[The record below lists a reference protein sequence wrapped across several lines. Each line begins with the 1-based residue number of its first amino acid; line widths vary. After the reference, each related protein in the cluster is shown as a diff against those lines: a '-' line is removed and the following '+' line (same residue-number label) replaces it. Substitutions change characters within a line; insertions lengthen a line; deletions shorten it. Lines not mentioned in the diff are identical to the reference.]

1 MDKRSPLRLI
11 YNLLLIIII
20 IVSTAATGVISLQ
33 GYHAKKLTE
42 MNSDEIIIDQVKQ
55 KCLWFDFHEDDIWN
69 ITRNPGENN
78 RSFTADISIVQT
90 KELCKKYY
98 RVQILYKLS
107 KGKGYIAGEP
117 EKMPLIKTEWSLQN
131 SKWVASADGTTYTVL
146 FKSDMEAEI
155 SIEKM
160 KGTVSDDTVSNENDI
175 VSNDDDSD
183 TVPEINETVE
193 STCETEKTVE
203 NTNSDSTDIKYADP
217 VQKVLCELA
226 ESDDKES
233 LEGTCHI
240 LKDEDISLII
250 TEDTVK
256 LHFKWGDIPLK
267 RK

>member
-33 GYHAKKLTE
+33 GYHAKKMTE
-42 MNSDEIIIDQVKQ
+42 MNSDEEIRDQVKQ

-69 ITRNPGENN
+69 IKKNPGENN

-98 RVQILYKLS
+98 RVQILYNLS
-107 KGKGYIAGEP
+107 KGKGYIAGIPKE
-117 EKMPLIKTEWSLQN
+117 MALIKTEWSLQN
-131 SKWVASADGTTYTVL
+131 SKWVASADGTTYIVS

-155 SIEKM
+155 SIEKI
-160 KGTVSDDTVSNENDI
+160 KDTVSDDT

-183 TVPEINETVE
+183 TVPEINETDE
-193 STCETEKTVE
+193 SIGETVE
-203 NTNSDSTDIKYADP
+203 NSDSDSTDAKYVDP
-217 VQKVLCELA
+217 VQKVLCKLA
-226 ESDDKES
+226 QSDDKES
-233 LEGTCHI
+233 LEGTFSI
-240 LKDEDISLII
+240 SKDEDISLII

-256 LHFKWGDIPLK
+256 LHFKEGDIPLK

>member
-33 GYHAKKLTE
+33 GYHAKRLTE
-42 MNSDEIIIDQVKQ
+42 MNSDEIIRDQVKQ
-55 KCLWFDFHEDDIWN
+55 KYLGFDFHEDDNWN

-78 RSFTADISIVQT
+78 RSFTADISIVQK

-98 RVQILYKLS
+98 RVQILYNLS
-107 KGKGYIAGEP
+107 EGKGYFANIP
-117 EKMPLIKTEWSLQN
+117 EKMPLIKTEWSLRD
-131 SKWVASADGTTYTVL
+131 SKWAASADGTTYTVL
-146 FKSDMEAEI
+146 FKSDMDAEI

-160 KGTVSDDTVSNENDI
+160 KGTVSYDT

-193 STCETEKTVE
+193 STGETEKTVE
-203 NTNSDSTDIKYADP
+203 NSDSDSTDAKYADP
-217 VQKVLCELA
+217 VQKVLCKLA
-226 ESDDKES
+226 ESSDKES

-240 LKDEDISLII
+240 SKDEDISLII

-256 LHFKWGDIPLK
+256 LHSEEGEVILK
-267 RK
+267 RE